1 MRVLITGGAGFI
13 GSHVAELLLANSH
26 QVTIIDDLSQG
37 KLENVPKKAHFI
49 EADILEYDLV
59 RDLVKDQDWVCHLAA
74 MSRVFPSLEAG
85 ARGTIHSA
93 DQNIIG
99 TLNVLAACVE
109 AKIKKF
115 IYSASSTYYGNLPVP
130 HREDAPVGCQTPY
143 AISKFA
149 GELYALQ
156 FDRMY
161 GLPVLC
167 LRYFQVYGPRE
178 PISGAYAMV
187 RGIFLE
193 QARQGQPL
201 TIHGD
206 GSQRRDFVHVND
218 VAKANLK
225 ALETDVH
232 GEIVNVGTGRSVSIK
247 ELAGMISPWQVR
259 LPSRAHDMQETLAD
273 VSKCYRTFGWAPQL
287 KLEDHIHELSSN

>member
-1 MRVLITGGAGFI
+1 MKVLVTGGAGFI
-13 GSHVAELLLANSH
+13 GSHVAELLLANNH

-37 KLENVPKKAHFI
+37 KPENVPKDARFI
-49 EADILEYDLV
+49 EDDILDYDLV
-59 RDLVKDQDWVCHLAA
+59 RDVVRDQDWVCHLAA

-130 HREDAPVGCQTPY
+130 HREDAPEDCQTPY
-143 AISKFA
+143 AISKYA

-193 QARQGQPL
+193 QARQGLLL

-206 GSQRRDFVHVND
+206 GSQRRDFVHVKD
-218 VAKANLK
+218 VAKANLL
-225 ALETDVH
+225 ALESPLH
-232 GEIVNVGTGRSVSIK
+232 GEVINVGTGRSVSIK
-247 ELAGMISPWQVR
+247 ELADRISPNQVFQS
-259 LPSRAHDMQETLAD
+259 SRAHDMKETLAD
-273 VSKCYRTFGWAPQL
+273 VSKCQQVFGWVPQR